1 MNQIHRRTETVKI
14 VRQVRRV
21 RVGAPVPHTG
31 LHIVHRDGVGAVG
44 MGDAADECK
53 PIGHAGDFRNV
64 LPNCVPGTLVLI
76 GLKGPRTSALESGF
90 RSQISWWAGAPNM
103 KQKMHDLA
111 LPNVLAVSFL
121 ACSALSRSGSISPI
135 EDNPPARS
143 HSRRVT
149 PSHNRAGFMSNEST
163 AAPRTDGICL
173 RPMHCLNVD
182 QTVSTGDSRRR

>member
-1 MNQIHRRTETVKI
+1 MPAIF
-14 VRQVRRV
+14 
-21 RVGAPVPHTG
+21 
-31 LHIVHRDGVGAVG
+31 G
-44 MGDAADECK
+44 MCS
-53 PIGHAGDFRNV
+53 
-64 LPNCVPGTLVLI
+64 PNCVPGTLVLI

-90 RSQISWWAGAPNM
+90 RSQMSWWAGAPNM

-173 RPMHCLNVD
+173 RPMHCLDVD
-182 QTVSTGDSRRR
+182 QTVSTGDSRRRCESGRPQRNLGNGSPARRGRFRQTVKRHRTSARQSSKAGRWRRLVASLSLNVFR